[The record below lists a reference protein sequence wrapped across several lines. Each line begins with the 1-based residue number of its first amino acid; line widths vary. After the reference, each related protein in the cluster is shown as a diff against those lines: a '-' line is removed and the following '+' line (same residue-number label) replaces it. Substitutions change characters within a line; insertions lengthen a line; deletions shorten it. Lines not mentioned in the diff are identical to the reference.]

1 MTSPPGAPGR
11 LLVVATPIGNL
22 EDLSPRAL
30 AALREA
36 SLVLCEDTRRTGH
49 LFARHGLT
57 TPRVSCHEHNEF
69 RRIPE
74 VLERLAAGETLALV
88 SDAGTP
94 GVSDPGRLLAAAA
107 ADAGYRVEPIAG
119 PSAVAALLSISGFPA
134 VPYSFLGFPPSR
146 RGERARW
153 YARFAARDE
162 TRVLFESPFRVVE
175 SLREM
180 AAAWGDPKVCLGRE
194 LTKLHEEVLRGSA
207 SAVAG
212 LLSRR
217 PGVKGEIAIAAAP
230 AGDGTARESSDP
242 DSSVAPDE
250 IEDPAGSPVPGDPDD
265 PDELNDPDGTDGPDD
280 SSRPED
286 PDGPESPSRE

>member
-1 MTSPPGAPGR
+1 MTSPPGSPGR

-30 AALREA
+30 TALRDA
-36 SLVLCEDTRRTGH
+36 TLVLCEDTRRTGN

-74 VLERLAAGETLALV
+74 VLERLAAGETIALV

-107 ADAGYRVEPIAG
+107 ADAGHRVEPVAG

-194 LTKLHEEVLRGSA
+194 LTKLHEEVLRGYA
-207 SAVAG
+207 SAVAE
-212 LLSRR
+212 LLAHR

-230 AGDGTARESSDP
+230 AGAAPASATSDP
-242 DSSVAPDE
+242 KDVVDPEESEDSADGPDL
-250 IEDPAGSPVPGDPDD
+250 DDPDD
-265 PDELNDPDGTDGPDD
+265 PSD
-280 SSRPED
+280 
-286 PDGPESPSRE
+286 PESPTRE

>member
-1 MTSPPGAPGR
+1 MASPPPAAGR

-36 SLVLCEDTRRTGH
+36 ALVYCEDTRRTGN
-49 LFARHGLT
+49 LFARHGLST
-57 TPRVSCHEHNEF
+57 ARVSCHEHNEF

-74 VLERLAAGETLALV
+74 MLERLARGETLALV

-107 ADAGYRVEPIAG
+107 AEAGHRIEPVAG
-119 PSAVAALLSISGFPA
+119 PSAVAAILSVCGFPA
-134 VPYSFLGFPPSR
+134 VPFSFLGFPPSR

-175 SLREM
+175 SLEEM
-180 AAAWGDPKVCLGRE
+180 ARAWGDPRVCLGRE
-194 LTKLHEEVLRGSA
+194 LTKLHEEVLRGTA
-207 SAVAG
+207 SSVAA
-212 LLSRR
+212 LLGRR

-230 AGDGTARESSDP
+230 SAAAVAAHPGVGADLADDAEREGGPEGDDA
-242 DSSVAPDE
+242 A
-250 IEDPAGSPVPGDPDD
+250 
-265 PDELNDPDGTDGPDD
+265 GTD
-280 SSRPED
+280 E
-286 PDGPESPSRE
+286 

>member
-1 MTSPPGAPGR
+1 MTSPSSAAGR

-30 AALREA
+30 ATFREA
-36 SLVLCEDTRRTGH
+36 NLVYCEDTRRTGN

-74 VLERLAAGETLALV
+74 MLERLAAGETLALV

-107 ADAGYRVEPIAG
+107 AEAGFRVEPVAG
-119 PSAVAALLSISGFPA
+119 PSAVAALLSISGFPG

-153 YARFAARDE
+153 YARFASRDE

-175 SLREM
+175 SLEELAR
-180 AAAWGDPKVCLGRE
+180 AWGDPRVCLGRE

-230 AGDGTARESSDP
+230 AGTTS
-242 DSSVAPDE
+242 AP
-250 IEDPAGSPVPGDPDD
+250 V
-265 PDELNDPDGTDGPDD
+265 T
-280 SSRPED
+280 SSRNGSAE
-286 PDGPESPSRE
+286 PDGPEDPVEDPVPDVPDGPEPPSRE

>member
-1 MTSPPGAPGR
+1 
-11 LLVVATPIGNL
+11 
-22 EDLSPRAL
+22 
-30 AALREA
+30 
-36 SLVLCEDTRRTGH
+36 
-49 LFARHGLT
+49 
-57 TPRVSCHEHNEF
+57 
-69 RRIPE
+69 

-107 ADAGYRVEPIAG
+107 ADAGYRVEPVAG

-194 LTKLHEEVLRGSA
+194 LTKMHEEVLRGSA

-230 AGDGTARESSDP
+230 AVEGAARETS
-242 DSSVAPDE
+242 APESCVVSDE
-250 IEDPAGSPVPGDPDD
+250 IEDPAGGPVPDDPDD
-265 PDELNDPDGTDGPDD
+265 PDHPNDSDGPN
-280 SSRPED
+280 RT
-286 PDGPESPSRE
+286 ESPSRE